1 MIKKMRYQFILVTM
15 GCISFIFVLIL
26 SVINISMTLSSRNQ
40 GYSLLERMAEAPN
53 DRERSRSPENRK
65 ETFPSFDDTSES
77 NEGSGDSP
85 PAGHIGGFDAFRIF
99 SVLYDTYG
107 TVKDVFYNENSDLD
121 SAAIEELANDIISS
135 PHLHAKGVSSKYLY
149 IIKET
154 ENGRQIF
161 FLDYSLEKNISLR
174 LFWTC
179 LSIGLAGIFF
189 IFILVI
195 FLSRWIVKPVQTAFD
210 KQKQFIAD
218 ASHELKTPLTIITT
232 NAEVLSGSLPDNK
245 WLNHI
250 LAQTNRMGTL
260 IKNLLELAQLDSY
273 SVNDN
278 FSNFDMSKAVNNS
291 ALSFESLAYEYGK
304 RYEIDIEEGIN
315 LYGNES
321 NIRQLTTILLDNAF
335 KYSNA
340 KGLISISLKQQ
351 GEKKILTVENT
362 GIGIPKEDQKRIFER
377 FYRSDFSR
385 SRESGGYG
393 LGLAIAAT
401 IVKVHKGHIS
411 VKSDEIS
418 YTRFSAVFHS
428 SAGK

>member
-26 SVINISMTLSSRNQ
+26 SVINISMTISSRNQ
-40 GYSLLERMAEAPN
+40 GYALLERMAEAPN

-65 ETFPSFDDTSES
+65 ETFLSPDDTSE
-77 NEGSGDSP
+77 NNKNNADSP

-99 SVLYDTYG
+99 SVLYDTDG
-107 TVKDVFYNENSDLD
+107 TVKDVFYNENSGLD

-135 PHLHAKGVSSKYLY
+135 PHLHEKGVSSKYLY

-179 LSIGLAGIFF
+179 LSIGLAGILF

-250 LAQTNRMGTL
+250 LAQTRRMNTL
-260 IKNLLELAQLDSY
+260 IKNLLELAKLDSY
-273 SVNDN
+273 SGNTD
-278 FSNFDMSKAVNNS
+278 FADFDMSKAVNNS

-304 RYEIDIEEGIN
+304 RYEIDIEDGII

-321 NIRQLTTILLDNAF
+321 SIRQLTTILLDNAF

-340 KGLISISLKQQ
+340 KGLITIRLKQQ

-377 FYRSDFSR
+377 FYRSDSSR

-418 YTRFSAVFHS
+418 YTRFSAVFHY